1 MRQSHQKYRW
11 FFRTGNLWFSTSTL
25 VYPRGISSHWPSDLI
40 WLPPETD
47 QTRLRGPRKVGHRRS
62 GGAQQ
67 SGDETSGTNHG
78 AIFVGV
84 PGFSDYFTIIFWVFH
99 HLWSF
104 MKIWVF
110 RCFHQKKMISFFFTA
125 NIVFLA
131 IPEKD
136 LSETLTQP
144 TTCKVW
150 WYWPR
155 IGLADYPGHA
165 FTHLARKNS
174 VVPNIIRSPP
184 VFFCICWV
192 ERDRFDFMHSHG
204 GKAALLVVLYDIV
217 ETMVLRFT
225 MHFYYA
231 KTYYPLFAKRK
242 LLIYRW

>member
-84 PGFSDYFTIIFWVFH
+84 PGFSDYFTRIFWVFH

-184 VFFCICWV
+184 VFFFCICWV

-204 GKAALLVVLYDIV
+204 GKASFLSKVNFCTV
-217 ETMVLRFT
+217 
-225 MHFYYA
+225 
-231 KTYYPLFAKRK
+231 
-242 LLIYRW
+242 

>member
-84 PGFSDYFTIIFWVFH
+84 PGFSDYFTRIFWVFH

-184 VFFCICWV
+184 VFFL
-192 ERDRFDFMHSHG
+192 HLLG
-204 GKAALLVVLYDIV
+204 GKGQIWFYAFSWRQGCIAGGIVWYCGNDGFEIYHAFLLCQDILPSV
-217 ETMVLRFT
+217 CEKKIAHL
-225 MHFYYA
+225 
-231 KTYYPLFAKRK
+231 
-242 LLIYRW
+242 